1 MPNFNLSLKEMAVIA
16 FFLLI
21 AVYALFQARF
31 LILGPRI
38 TIDRPANGM
47 LVTENVII
55 VEGRAQN
62 IAYISMNGRPIFI
75 DSKGNWSE
83 KYVVSI
89 GLNIITIK
97 AKDRFGR
104 ETEKELRVVYK

>member
-1 MPNFNLSLKEMAVIA
+1 MRNINFSLKEMAVIA
-16 FFLLI
+16 FFVLLI
-21 AVYALFQARF
+21 VYALFQARF
-31 LILGPRI
+31 LILGPI
-38 TIDRPANGM
+38 VTINKPENGE

-83 KYVVSI
+83 KYVISE
-89 GLNIITIK
+89 GLNIITIE

-104 ETEKELRVVYK
+104 QTEKEVRVVYK